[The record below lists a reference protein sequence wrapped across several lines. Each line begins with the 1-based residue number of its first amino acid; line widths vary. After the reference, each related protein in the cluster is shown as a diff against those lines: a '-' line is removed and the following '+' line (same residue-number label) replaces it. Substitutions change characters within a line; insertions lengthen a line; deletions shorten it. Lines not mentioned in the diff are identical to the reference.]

1 MSDNYIQMIAEDKI
15 YPIIRCNNAEFAVQT
30 ARALVDGGIRVLEM
44 TVEHPSMFEAIQEVS
59 KFAHVC
65 AGGIITSLQ
74 ADAAFNSGAV
84 MFSSPIFQMSLIK
97 LSKNKRVPFL
107 AGATTANEAYNAW
120 KSRIPLIK
128 IFPAEAMGGVRYI
141 ADILRQMPFLNLL
154 PMGNVKLNE
163 VVTYI
168 KAGAVA
174 VGVGRDFYQGFE
186 PKVITARTRDI
197 LKEIRDYKKWI
208 NKNRTSQ

>member
-1 MSDNYIQMIAEDKI
+1 MTENYIKMIAEDKI
-15 YPIIRCNNAEFAVQT
+15 YPIIRCKDPEFAIQT
-30 ARALVDGGIRVLEM
+30 AHALVDGGIRVIEM
-44 TVEHPSMFEAIQEVS
+44 NVEHPSIYDAIKEVS

-74 ADAAFNSGAV
+74 ADAAFESGAKI
-84 MFSSPIFQMSLIK
+84 FSSPIFQMSLIK
-97 LSKNKRVPFL
+97 LSKNKRVPFI
-107 AGATTANEAYNAW
+107 AGATTANEAYNAC

-128 IFPAEAMGGVRYI
+128 LFPTEAMGGVRYI
-141 ADILRQMPFLNLL
+141 EDILRQMPFLSLM
-154 PMGNVKLNE
+154 PMGNIKLNE

-197 LKEIRDYKKWI
+197 LREIKGFEKWNKKQI
-208 NKNRTSQ
+208 LQ